1 MAVKFRIVPDS
12 ELRVDQIDLLFAV
25 MHRFQPLIND
35 TAGIAL
41 YIVGG
46 IGFATV
52 GDDQYLCCTSAM
64 EAGSKIAGNNHS
76 ALQFGIDDVIVHG
89 IFIIVDMSSDIV
101 VVAEGFCQRHDLR
114 IGIVKLQS
122 KPDIYR
128 IHVDTVHIN
137 QRQ

>member
-1 MAVKFRIVPDS
+1 
-12 ELRVDQIDLLFAV
+12 
-25 MHRFQPLIND
+25 
-35 TAGIAL
+35 
-41 YIVGG
+41 
-46 IGFATV
+46 
-52 GDDQYLCCTSAM
+52 M

-114 IGIVKLQS
+114 IGIVKFQS

-137 QRQ
+137 QRQQRRQDEGNHNAAGIADDLQKFFFDKGR